1 MSAVTHTVKRKVQL
15 KLRDIKNVAGRAGY
29 KPAALSPEQDII
41 LQELKQNGFVMLPAE
56 KALGKH
62 QWEAYTKAIDSF
74 LQSNTT
80 LQNREA
86 YYAGGKTE
94 GSVADKNFN
103 KTFNI
108 MGTQVYPDFHQTTPL
123 KDFKDNA
130 FLKPIINNYYGQPTK
145 AIYADYWYT
154 LKTHNPGK
162 DVYSQAW
169 HCDPE
174 GDRIIKIFIYF
185 NDVNE
190 RNGALQYI
198 KGTQRG
204 GKNSGPLKN
213 IARHT
218 SHYPTE
224 EFVKEYF
231 PQEDIVYAT
240 APKGTIVICDTRGL
254 HRGGKCLD
262 GERIMGVLEF
272 MDNGS
277 MAHEVI

>member
-1 MSAVTHTVKRKVQL
+1 MSATIHSVKRKVQL

-29 KPAALSPEQDII
+29 KPALLNADQAAILHALKE
-41 LQELKQNGFVMLPAE
+41 NGFVMLPAHQ
-56 KALGKH
+56 ALEEA
-62 QWEAYTKAIDSF
+62 QWQAYTTAVENF
-74 LQSNTT
+74 LQSSTVQQ
-80 LQNREA
+80 LEEK
-86 YYAGGKTE
+86 YYAAGKTE
-94 GSVADKNFN
+94 GNVTDKQFN
-103 KTFNI
+103 KTFII
-108 MGTQVYPDFHQTTPL
+108 MGTQAREDFYTTTPL
-123 KDFKDNA
+123 KDFKDNP
-130 FLKPIINNYYGQPTK
+130 FLKPVINNYYGQQTK

-174 GDRIIKIFIYF
+174 GDRIIKVFIYF

-204 GKNSGPLKN
+204 GKNSSLLKD
-213 IARHT
+213 IPRHT

-224 EFVKEYF
+224 EFINANF
-231 PQEDIVYAT
+231 PKEDIVYAT

-262 GERIMGVLEF
+262 GERIMAVLEF
-272 MDNGS
+272 MDFGS

>member
-1 MSAVTHTVKRKVQL
+1 MSATIHSVKRKVQL

-29 KPAALSPEQDII
+29 KPALLNADQAAI
-41 LQELKQNGFVMLPAE
+41 LNELKENGFVMVPAE
-56 KALGKH
+56 KALGTA
-62 QWEAYTKAIDSF
+62 QWQAYTTAVKIF
-74 LQSNTT
+74 LQSPAV
-80 LQNREA
+80 QQHKAA
-86 YYAGGKTE
+86 YYTAGKTE
-94 GSVADKNFN
+94 GNVTDKQFN
-103 KTFNI
+103 KTFII
-108 MGTQVYPDFHQTTPL
+108 MGTHAYTDFYATTPL
-123 KDFKDNA
+123 KDFKDNP
-130 FLKPIINNYYGQPTK
+130 FLKPVINNYYGQQTK

-174 GDRIIKIFIYF
+174 GDRIIKVFIYF

-190 RNGALQYI
+190 GNGALQYI

-204 GKNSGPLKN
+204 GKNCGPLKG

-224 EFVKEYF
+224 AFVAQNF
-231 PQEDIVYAT
+231 PEKDIVYAT

-262 GERIMGVLEF
+262 GERIMAVLEF
-272 MDNGS
+272 MDSGS

>member
-1 MSAVTHTVKRKVQL
+1 MGAVTHSVKRKVQL
-15 KLRDIKNVAGRAGY
+15 KLRDIKNVAGRAAY
-29 KPAALSPEQDII
+29 KPALLNEEQTVI
-41 LQELKQNGFVMLPAE
+41 LHELKENGFVMLPAH
-56 KALGKH
+56 KAFSPT
-62 QWEAYTKAIDSF
+62 QWSAYTTAIDAF
-74 LQSNTT
+74 LQNPATQ
-80 LQNREA
+80 QNRYN
-86 YYAGGKTE
+86 YYAAGKTE
-94 GSVADKNFN
+94 GNVTDKQFN
-103 KTFNI
+103 KTFII
-108 MGTQVYPDFHQTTPL
+108 MGTGVYPDFYQRTPL
-123 KDFKDNA
+123 QDIKDNA
-130 FLKPIINNYYGQPTK
+130 FLKPVINNYYGQQTK

-174 GDRIIKIFIYF
+174 GDRIIKMFIYF

-190 RNGALQYI
+190 QNGALQYI

-204 GKNSGPLKN
+204 GKNSGPLKG

-224 EFVKEYF
+224 AFVNENF
-231 PQEDIVYAT
+231 PKEDIVYAT

-277 MAHEVI
+277 MAIEVI

>member
-1 MSAVTHTVKRKVQL
+1 MGTITHTVKRKVQL
-15 KLRDIKNVAGRAGY
+15 KLRDIKNVADRASY
-29 KPAALSPEQDII
+29 KAVALSPEQNSI
-41 LQELKQNGFVMLPAE
+41 LKELKENGFVMLPAE
-56 KALGKH
+56 KALGKE
-62 QWEAYTKAIDSF
+62 QWEAYTNAIHAFTQNS
-74 LQSNTT
+74 TT
-80 LQNREA
+80 VQNREN
-86 YYAGGKTE
+86 YYAAGKTE
-94 GSVADKNFN
+94 GNVADKNFN
-103 KTFNI
+103 KTFII
-108 MGTQVYPDFHQTTPL
+108 MGTQVYPDFHKITPL
-123 KDFKDNA
+123 KDFKDNP
-130 FLKPIINNYYGQPTK
+130 FLKPVINNYYGQQTK

-174 GDRIIKIFIYF
+174 GDRIIKVFIYF

-198 KGTQRG
+198 KGTQRN
-204 GKNSGPLKN
+204 GKNSGPLKD

-224 EFVKEYF
+224 EFVAKNF
-231 PQEDIVYAT
+231 PKEDIVYAA

-262 GERIMGVLEF
+262 GERMMGVLEF